1 MALSI
6 LNYILNKFKRLEI
19 SPPGYETKKLIELA
33 NNYLTGI
40 EKPKVVD
47 IGAGTGEITFKL
59 VKNNFYMTATEPN
72 QTARIELKKNID
84 KLNYN
89 DKIKLV
95 GGFFMNECEDYY
107 DCIIFNPPRF
117 FTGSSLKNKII
128 GLVKRTPLINQFA
141 TNVLNS
147 FVSKNRVINLLKF
160 ISQALT
166 KLEDEGFILMHMTNI
181 EYEYIF
187 RNLNLK
193 VNKSSINDRE
203 VIIQIKN

>member
-1 MALSI
+1 M
-6 LNYILNKFKRLEI
+6 NYILNKFKRLEI

-40 EKPKVVD
+40 EKPKVAD

-72 QTARIELKKNID
+72 QTARIELKKNVD

-117 FTGSSLKNKII
+117 FINSNIINKII
-128 GLVKRTPLINQFA
+128 GLVKRTPLINQIA
-141 TNVLNS
+141 TFMMNASL
-147 FVSKNRVINLLKF
+147 SKKRVIGLLKF
-160 ISQALT
+160 IAQAVT
-166 KLEDEGFILMHMTNI
+166 KLNKNGFILIHMTNI
-181 EYEYIF
+181 EYKYIF

-193 VNKSSINDRE
+193 VNKSSISDRE

>member
-1 MALSI
+1 

-40 EKPKVVD
+40 EKPKVAD

-72 QTARIELKKNID
+72 QTARIELKKNVD

-117 FTGSSLKNKII
+117 FINSNIINKII
-128 GLVKRTPLINQFA
+128 GLVKRTPLINQIA
-141 TNVLNS
+141 TFMMNASL
-147 FVSKNRVINLLKF
+147 SKKRVIGLLKF
-160 ISQALT
+160 IAQAVT
-166 KLEDEGFILMHMTNI
+166 KLNKNGFILIHMTNI
-181 EYEYIF
+181 EYKYIF

-193 VNKSSINDRE
+193 VNKSSISDRE